1 MKKLLSINVVSES
14 VYGSEGQGVHTAFVD
29 TVEMLKRRSDVTVKV
44 NSFDRCDVMHAHT
57 FGPLYW
63 AIAPRYRHRRVM
75 SAHVVPDSV
84 AGSLVGWRLW
94 QGLFTRYIRFAYNS
108 VSTVVAVAPAV
119 RRTLKEIGVRTRM
132 EVITNPVDLK
142 RFKPDAK
149 LRREGRE
156 LLGLKPA
163 QKVALC
169 VGQIQPRK
177 GVAEFVAAGRANP
190 GITFVW
196 VGGRPFGKLTDAY
209 KGMNELMEE
218 APKNVHFA
226 GMFALDRMPS
236 LYNAADMLYFPSVQ
250 ENCALA
256 ITEAAACG
264 LPLLLREL
272 DDYHELYG
280 DSFFSAKDTPSFA
293 LAVKQ
298 AFASRAKM
306 AAMRRKSLAMAK
318 RFDVGVL
325 VEKLVGVY
333 RQLAEEAGPR

>member
-1 MKKLLSINVVSES
+1 
-14 VYGSEGQGVHTAFVD
+14 
-29 TVEMLKRRSDVTVKV
+29 
-44 NSFDRCDVMHAHT
+44 
-57 FGPLYW
+57 
-63 AIAPRYRHRRVM
+63 
-75 SAHVVPDSV
+75 
-84 AGSLVGWRLW
+84 
-94 QGLFTRYIRFAYNS
+94 
-108 VSTVVAVAPAV
+108 V

-272 DDYHELYG
+272 GDYHELYG
-280 DSFFSAKDTPSFA
+280 DSFFSAKDTPGFA

-298 AFASRAKM
+298 AFANKAQM

-333 RQLAEEAGPR
+333 RRLAEEAGPR